1 MKTLLREEGPSL
13 SVLGLILL
21 VGLVLRVVHNDH
33 GLPYV
38 YYVDE
43 GSHFTKRAI
52 ETFRDANPG
61 YFQNPSGYTYLSYL
75 VYRAIAVGMGGS
87 ADVVAAYRA
96 NATWVFEV
104 SRALAA
110 VLCLAGVA
118 GVYAVGRSLWDR
130 RTGLVAAAVLC
141 FAFLPVAFSRLA
153 LTDVGALLPVAL
165 CLLCSVR
172 LAETGQPTWCAGQ
185 APPSAPRSASSTPPG
200 LVVLVPLTGLALAAA
215 ARRAPP
221 AAAAGG
227 RGRRRSGPPSPR
239 SSSRRRTSSWTS
251 GRRCTSSAARPT
263 WPGARRSSAR
273 PVTAARCTTWGA

>member
-1 MKTLLREEGPSL
+1 MKSLLREEGPSL

-61 YFQNPSGYTYLSYL
+61 YFQNPSGYTYLLYL

-104 SRALAA
+104 SRGLAA

-172 LAETGQPTWCAGQ
+172 LAETGRLRWCAWAG
-185 APPSAPRSASSTPPG
+185 AAVGAAVGFKYTAG
-200 LVVLVPLTGLALAAA
+200 LVVLVPLTG
-215 ARRAPP
+215 
-221 AAAAGG
+221 AGL
-227 RGRRRSGPPSPR
+227 RGRRAARPASGGWRPARPSSSGPPSPP
-239 SSSRRRTSSWTS
+239 SSSRRRTSSSTS
-251 GRRCTSSAARPT
+251 ARPCTSSAARPT
-263 WPGARRSSAR
+263 SPAARRSSAR
-273 PVTAARCTTWGA
+273 PATAARCTTWRA

>member
-1 MKTLLREEGPSL
+1 MKSLLREEGPSL

-61 YFQNPSGYTYLSYL
+61 YFQNPSGYTYLLYL
-75 VYRAIAVGMGGS
+75 VYRVIAVPMGGS

-104 SRALAA
+104 SRGLAA

-153 LTDVGALLPVAL
+153 LTDVGTLLPVAL

-172 LAETGQPTWCAGQ
+172 LAETGRLRWCALG
-185 APPSAPRSASSTPPG
+185 G
-200 LVVLVPLTGLALAAA
+200 
-215 ARRAPP
+215 RRRR
-221 AAAAGG
+221 
-227 RGRRRSGPPSPR
+227 RGRRLQVHGGPGRARAAHRRGARGRRAARPPSGGWWPARPSSSGPPSPP
-239 SSSRRRTSSWTS
+239 SSSRRRTSSSTS
-251 GRRCTSSAARPT
+251 ARPCISSAARPT
-263 WPGARRSSAR
+263 WPAARRSSAR
-273 PVTAARCTTWGA
+273 PATAARCTTSGA